1 MEPVCGHC
9 VSGLSLSPGSQDG
22 PDEELVSPESCYECR
37 INSLPPR
44 DRARRSAHG
53 RHQVSLASLDSEV
66 PLTLGLNLSRL
77 GQAEHILELRPV
89 LESLGNRVRYVI
101 AHGNEQGFFRMHH
114 LRGLS
119 SLQLGRRRPGPGTYH
134 LEVVSVAGP
143 WGIWPE
149 EQMGPGVLAL
159 RLKVWLQ
166 LL

>member
-1 MEPVCGHC
+1 MAPYPSHSVLPASHHHPL
-9 VSGLSLSPGSQDG
+9 GLSP
-22 PDEELVSPESCYECR
+22 
-37 INSLPPR
+37 
-44 DRARRSAHG
+44 
-53 RHQVSLASLDSEV
+53 QVSLASLDSEV
-66 PLTLGLNLSRL
+66 PLTLSLNLSHL

-101 AHGNEQGFFRMHH
+101 AHGNEQRFFRMHH

-119 SLQLGRRRPGPGTYH
+119 SLQLGRRRPGPGTYQ

-159 RLKVWLQ
+159 RLKVRLQ